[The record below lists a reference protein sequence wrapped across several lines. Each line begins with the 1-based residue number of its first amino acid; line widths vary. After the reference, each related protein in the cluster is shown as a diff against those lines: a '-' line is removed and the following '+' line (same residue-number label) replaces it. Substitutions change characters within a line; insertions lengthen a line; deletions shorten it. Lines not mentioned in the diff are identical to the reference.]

1 MVELAEQFRRVA
13 QARANGKR
21 SPGRYSNRARELALR
36 YLDEVRGSG
45 GRASQAA
52 RDLGVDVNTIRLW
65 EKRAG
70 EVDRPA
76 AGSLLPVEVT
86 GDGGRGAAPYV
97 VHGPGGAHVDCA
109 SASDVATLFRALA

>member
-1 MVELAEQFRRVA
+1 MQNLAERFR
-13 QARANGKR
+13 QAVPTRQAGKR

-52 RDLGVDVNTIRLW
+52 RDLGVDANTLRLW
-65 EKRAG
+65 EKRA
-70 EVDRPA
+70 EEIDRPA
-76 AGSLLPVEVT
+76 EGSLLPVEVT

-97 VHGPGGAHVDCA
+97 VHGPGCAHVDCA
-109 SASDVATLFRALA
+109 SASDVAALFRALA